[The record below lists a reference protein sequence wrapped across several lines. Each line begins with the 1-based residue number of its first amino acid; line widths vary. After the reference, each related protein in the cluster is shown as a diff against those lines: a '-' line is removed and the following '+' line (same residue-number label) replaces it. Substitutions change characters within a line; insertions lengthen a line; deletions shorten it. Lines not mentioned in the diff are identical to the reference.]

1 MKEVEKNRPVSQL
14 NRLEDMIE
22 NMSLTDERLLTLAL
36 QDNLEAAQLILRI
49 ILKDD
54 SLKVADCEKGD
65 RCPRYGGFLKIFGLS
80 HSICPFEAELH
91 ALDTDSKH
99 LYAVRNAALLAAY
112 QYHAFMSE
120 EQDGLQE
127 PKYMIWMT
135 PENDVG
141 EDEPMRF
148 YRLTETVT
156 NMPHPLSP
164 QVIFLNL
171 SSKDTES
178 DLGKLIHDLKCTNPE
193 QMFFKRLASDV
204 DCCKHGTL
212 RSKLVMAIEATT

>member
-22 NMSLTDERLLTLAL
+22 NMSLTDERLLTLVL

-54 SLKVADCEKGD
+54 SLKVADCERGE

-91 ALDTDSKH
+91 ALDAGSKR
-99 LYAVRNAALLAAY
+99 LFAVRDAALLAAY
-112 QYHAFMSE
+112 QYLASMIE
-120 EQDGLQE
+120 EQDGLQL

-135 PENDVG
+135 LEDDVG
-141 EDEPMRF
+141 EDEPIRF